1 MAVNSKYINIDFP
14 FQDSKQGFF
23 LNLNNVDSKAIRADL
38 MHLLLTRKGERLY
51 NPEFGTDLMRF
62 IFEPNDSLTYSDIKL
77 DIQTTVKKYIPNLNV
92 DDIVV
97 TPNSENEYKA
107 NVRIDYTITD
117 DVFKESDFI
126 IITL

>member
-1 MAVNSKYINIDFP
+1 MAENSKFINIDFP
-14 FQDSKQGFF
+14 FQESKEGFF

-77 DIQTTVKKYIPNLNV
+77 DIQTTVKKYIPSLNV
-92 DDIVV
+92 DNITV

-107 NVRIDYTITD
+107 DVRIDYTITD
-117 DVFKESDFI
+117 DVFKETDFI
-126 IITL
+126 IISL

>member
-1 MAVNSKYINIDFP
+1 MAENSKYINIDFP

-62 IFEPNDSLTYSDIKL
+62 IFEPNDGLTYSDIKL
-77 DIQTTVKKYIPNLNV
+77 DIQTTVKKYIPSLNV
-92 DDIVV
+92 DNITVE
-97 TPNSENEYKA
+97 PNTENEYKA

-117 DVFKESDFI
+117 DIFKETDFI

>member
-1 MAVNSKYINIDFP
+1 MAENSKFINIDFP
-14 FQDSKQGFF
+14 FQESKEGFF

-77 DIQTTVKKYIPNLNV
+77 DIQTTVKKYIPSLNV
-92 DDIVV
+92 DNITV

-107 NVRIDYTITD
+107 DVRIDYTITD
-117 DVFKESDFI
+117 DVFKETDFI